1 MNKKEMIKMRKN
13 VKEIQK
19 PYVMKNDKSLFII
32 YQGRVE
38 IYELKRVETKKEI
51 DEENGECCYDYE
63 EIYGKGWNKEH
74 EYEMN
79 KGNGYKNVGLKNN
92 GEEEDY

>member
-1 MNKKEMIKMRKN
+1 MKTEQQEQNDKKEMIKMRKN

-38 IYELKRVETKKEI
+38 L
-51 DEENGECCYDYE
+51 
-63 EIYGKGWNKEH
+63 
-74 EYEMN
+74 
-79 KGNGYKNVGLKNN
+79 
-92 GEEEDY
+92 